1 MTDLE
6 PISAPAPRSWFRGKW
21 HSICEVCR
29 GPLGRA
35 TGEVGAMLAC
45 AACVRASRRPELDGI
60 RAKAYADH
68 EYRMAEKAKQTA
80 PERAQARL
88 ASIREKLK

>member
-1 MTDLE
+1 
-6 PISAPAPRSWFRGKW
+6 
-21 HSICEVCR
+21 
-29 GPLGRA
+29 
-35 TGEVGAMLAC
+35 MLAC